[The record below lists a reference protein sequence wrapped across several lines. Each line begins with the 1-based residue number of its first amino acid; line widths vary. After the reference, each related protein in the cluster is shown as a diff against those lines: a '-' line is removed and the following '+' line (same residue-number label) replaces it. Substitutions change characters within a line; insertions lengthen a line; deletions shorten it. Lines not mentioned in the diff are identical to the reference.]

1 MKLNTTR
8 HRTDHNSPAR
18 RNRIAHLRRP
28 TGVQRLIV
36 HKWRQYH
43 RHNGAWQ
50 LVVLRPVPL
59 EPAGCV
65 DALLG
70 RRVAEI
76 AVSERTRAYGHNAY
90 AHSCRPCNQH
100 ELDEVRCLSSAALVS
115 HRQGI
120 A

>member
-1 MKLNTTR
+1 MRLNRSPRTAGR
-8 HRTDHNSPAR
+8 HPASP
-18 RNRIAHLRRP
+18 RNRIATLQRP
-28 TGVQRLIV
+28 AGVNRLAL

-43 RHNGAWQ
+43 RRNGDWQ
-50 LVVLRPVPL
+50 VVVLRPVPQ

-76 AVSERTRAYGHNAY
+76 AVSERIRAYGHNAY

-100 ELDEVRCLSSAALVS
+100 ELDEVRCLLSAALAS
-115 HRQGI
+115 HRQGV

>member
-1 MKLNTTR
+1 MRLNTTR
-8 HRTDHNSPAR
+8 HRTDRNSAAR

-28 TGVQRLIV
+28 SGVNRLIV

-43 RHNGAWQ
+43 RRHGDWHV
-50 LVVLRPVPL
+50 VVLRPAPQ

-70 RRVAEI
+70 RRVSEV
-76 AVSERTRAYGHNAY
+76 AVSERIRIYGHNAY
-90 AHSCRPCNQH
+90 AHSCRPCNRH

-115 HRQGI
+115 QRQGV